1 MIRVVIF
8 ILILILM
15 LLPWSLSPLSALM
28 AGRLVPV
35 HGAIVAAGAKQSG
48 AVVGVGNMAPTAAVV
63 PVGAIAAA
71 GDEGTG
77 PANAG
82 ASVAGET
89 LPVPGKAVPPD
100 ARTIVERAFDYLRG
114 KNSRS
119 VVEMT
124 IHRPDFERRMVIR
137 GWTRGRREALF
148 FIDAPPRDAGNGT
161 LKDGK
166 NMWTYNP
173 KIDRVIKLP
182 PSMMSQGWMGSDF
195 SNNDLAKSDTLLH
208 DYVHRITGKK
218 MVDDR
223 VVYVVECM
231 PRELAPVV
239 WGKQELAIRADGLLL
254 TQTFFDEDM
263 VPVRELTTASIEVID
278 GKDFPREWTMRVAGE
293 TDRWTRL
300 VYRELDF
307 DVDLPGGLFTL
318 SSLKRG
324 GR

>member
-1 MIRVVIF
+1 MIRSVIF
-8 ILILILM
+8 ILIITLM
-15 LLPWSLSPLSALM
+15 LLPWSLSPFSAVT
-28 AGRLVPV
+28 ADQIVPV
-35 HGAIVAAGAKQSG
+35 HGAVVAASAKQSG
-48 AVVGVGNMAPTAAVV
+48 TVVTVGNMAPTAAVV
-63 PVGAIAAA
+63 PVGAIAVA
-71 GDEGTG
+71 GDESTA

-82 ASVAGET
+82 VSVAGEM
-89 LPVPGKAVPPD
+89 LPALGDAVPPD

-124 IHRPDFERRMVIR
+124 IHRPDFVRRMVIR
-137 GWTRGRREALF
+137 GWTRGRREAIF
-148 FIDAPPRDAGNGT
+148 FIAAPPRDAGNGT
-161 LKDGK
+161 LKDGR

-218 MVDDR
+218 TVDGR
-223 VVYVVECM
+223 VAYVVECM

-239 WGKQELAIRADGLLL
+239 WGKQELTIREDGLLL
-254 TQTFFDEDM
+254 TQIFFDEDM
-263 VPVRELTTASIEVID
+263 VPVRELITASIEVID
-278 GKDFPREWTMRVAGE
+278 GKDFPREWTMRVADE